1 MTREIRISLTEDA
14 DDSIQ
19 LVVEGDAGD
28 GRPIGPRLRVEAF
41 GEIGRRYA
49 RELFESD
56 KRSQDEDDD
65 LVECLLQRI
74 EQLSLD
80 CILAGNRSIRD
91 TAIARSVV
99 LWATMVIRALA
110 ERHGDA
116 AAGSVERRLGSLAAL
131 AQGAQAEPLDLADP
145 EPIRDRQEHWR
156 GRTGIAGRIA
166 AHIEA
171 SSARGSA
178 DEPQKGREIVL
189 QPFQNRWAIFYE
201 IAAGIAFTT
210 FASAGSFVFLGV
222 RLQKCTGRCDAGG
235 ITGFSA
241 SLDIIALVIC
251 SFGFLFATLSYAN
264 ATGVLARLS
273 TMSYGEALERGN
285 RVSEYF
291 GVYALIF
298 AVPLAVEGSTSS
310 PIPFIV
316 KLVGLIAFF
325 GYHWAPR
332 FSLLERVIGAQGFG
346 SDRIRQLIVLFLLCM
361 LAVAWFGPNIDSGD
375 AGLWIR
381 VAASAL
387 FLLGTCFVY
396 TIASLIPEQ
405 SVSSSYHVHRGDIL
419 SDESPSRATL
429 KPPLPRPRARQGTAA
444 GARRD
449 RI

>member
-1 MTREIRISLTEDA
+1 MTATPMEKKVEIFLIEDG
-14 DDSIQ
+14 DGIQ
-19 LVVEGDAGD
+19 LALEEGAGH
-28 GRPIGPRLRVEAF
+28 RSPIGPRLDTRALGVK
-41 GEIGRRYA
+41 A
-49 RELFESD
+49 REYVHELIDGTATAMGNDPIESF
-56 KRSQDEDDD
+56 
-65 LVECLLQRI
+65 LQGA
-74 EQLSLD
+74 EQLALD
-80 CILAGNRSIRD
+80 GIYTGNRSTRD
-91 TAIARSVV
+91 TAIARAVV
-99 LWATMVIRALA
+99 LWATMAIRSLA
-110 ERHGDA
+110 ERSRSA
-116 AAGSVERRLGSLAAL
+116 SAGSVEDRLGPLVAL
-131 AQGAQAEPLDLADP
+131 AQGGQTDPLSLTDP
-145 EPIRDRQEHWR
+145 APIRERQER
-156 GRTGIAGRIA
+156 ARDRTGIAGRIV

-171 SSARGSA
+171 SGARGSA
-178 DEPQKGREIVL
+178 GAAEEGQEIVL

-201 IAAGIAFTT
+201 IAASIAFTT

-222 RLQKCTGRCDAGG
+222 RLQKCTGPCDAGG
-235 ITGFSA
+235 IIGFSA

-298 AVPLAVEGSTSS
+298 AVPLAVEGATSS

-332 FSLLERVIGAQGFG
+332 FSLIERVIGDRGFG

-361 LAVAWFGPNIDSGD
+361 LAAAWFGPSIDGGD

-387 FLLGTCFVY
+387 FLLATCFVY
-396 TIASLIPEQ
+396 MIASLTPEQ
-405 SVSSSYHVHRGDIL
+405 SVSSSYQVHHGDIL
-419 SDESPSRATL
+419 SDESPSRTGL
-429 KPPLPRPRARQGTAA
+429 MPLSPDQGHE
-444 GARRD
+444 
-449 RI
+449 